1 MTDILLSN
9 DLDLVI
15 DGGDLRTCNNL
26 DTDYQDLNLLLNIN
40 TGDNKQYPQ
49 LGTNLITWKNGE
61 YDGLLNNLK
70 TQFDFNNLPVEEVII
85 DNDKTIRIK
94 MKGNYTSVSL

>member
-15 DGGDLRTCNNL
+15 DGGDLRSCSNL